1 MLIHRFLEEST
12 QRDPS
17 ALLVVHG
24 RERATYGE
32 LDAAA
37 NRLAGLLVD
46 RGVGAGDRVG
56 LLLPNSS
63 RYVAAYYGTL
73 KAGAIAVPMH
83 AGSDARTV
91 GRLLRDCAARAIIGG
106 ERSAER
112 VAKAA
117 PELPELRVVIL
128 PDAELRAMARA
139 PQDAPFGAWPAH
151 VSRVAESET
160 DAMPP
165 IPPAR
170 RIADTDRATIIYTSG
185 STGHPRGAILSHR
198 NVATNTRSILAYLR
212 LTKRDRVLALLPFP
226 YVYGKSLLNTHV
238 AVGGSLVLE
247 DNLLFPN
254 VVLNAIER
262 EEATGLSGVPSTFA
276 ILLNRSNLATRELSS
291 LRYVTQAGGAMPVP
305 HIQRLL
311 EVLPSRVRLFV
322 MYGATEASARLSCL
336 DPDDLRRKLGSIGKA
351 IPGVELTVRRDDGGE
366 CADDE
371 VGEIVARGE
380 NIMEGYWG
388 DPEATAEVLDGHGFH
403 TGDLARRDADGFLWV
418 VGRKRDMIKSGAH
431 RIGAREI
438 EETLLECAGVDE
450 AAVVGVPDEVLG
462 EAIVGHV
469 TLRPGVHLTGEELRL
484 FCQERLPAHKVPRQV
499 QIREKMPFNSSGK
512 IDKLA
517 LREAAG

>member
-24 RERATYGE
+24 RQRATYGE

-37 NRLAGLLVD
+37 NRFAGLLGD
-46 RGVGAGDRVG
+46 RGVRVGDRVG
-56 LLLPNSS
+56 LLLPNSL

-73 KAGAIAVPMH
+73 KAGAIAVPLH

-91 GRLLRDCAARAIIGG
+91 SRLLRDCAARAVIGG

-117 PELPELRVVIL
+117 LELPDLRVVIL
-128 PDAELRAMARA
+128 PDAELEAMAEA
-139 PQDAPFGAWPAH
+139 PQEAPIGAWPAH
-151 VSRVAESET
+151 ISRAAESE
-160 DAMPP
+160 AHALPP
-165 IPPAR
+165 TPPR
-170 RIADTDRATIIYTSG
+170 LRVADTDRAMIVYTSG
-185 STGHPRGAILSHR
+185 STGHPRGATLSHR
-198 NVATNTRSILAYLR
+198 NVVANTRSILAYLR
-212 LTKRDRVLALLPFP
+212 LSKGDRVLALLPFP

-247 DNLLFPN
+247 DNLLYPN
-254 VVLNAIER
+254 TVLDAIER

-276 ILLNRSNLATRELSS
+276 ILLNRSSLAARELRS
-291 LRYVTQAGGAMPVP
+291 LRYVTQAGGAMPIA
-305 HIQRLL
+305 HIKRLL
-311 EVLPSRVRLFV
+311 QVLPKRVRFFV
-322 MYGATEASARLSCL
+322 MYGATEASARLSYL
-336 DPDDLRRKLGSIGKA
+336 DPDDLQRKLGSIGRA
-351 IPGVELTVRRDDGGE
+351 VPGVELTVRRDDGGE

-388 DPEATAEVLDGHGFH
+388 DPEATAEVLDAHGFH
-403 TGDLARRDADGFLWV
+403 TGDLARRDAEGFLWV

-438 EETLLECAGVDE
+438 EETLLECEGVDE
-450 AAVVGVPDEVLG
+450 AAIVGVPDEVLG

-469 TLRPGVHLTGEELRL
+469 TLRPGARLTGEDLRL
-484 FCQERLPAHKVPRQV
+484 FCQERLPTHKVPREV
-499 QIREKMPFNSSGK
+499 QIHEKMPVGASGK

-517 LREAAG
+517 LRDAAQ